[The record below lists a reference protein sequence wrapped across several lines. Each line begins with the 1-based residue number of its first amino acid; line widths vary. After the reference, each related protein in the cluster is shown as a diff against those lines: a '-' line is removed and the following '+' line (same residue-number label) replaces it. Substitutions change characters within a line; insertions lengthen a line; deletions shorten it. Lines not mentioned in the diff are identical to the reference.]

1 MGAYLPRGMTEM
13 SDMNTK
19 QEADFYFDLGQSS
32 LKDHKIEEAIAF
44 FEIAL
49 KKAPQYPYIYD
60 SLSHA
65 YVEGRQY
72 DKAIALW
79 QNIREACSGN
89 FPSLPVDPE
98 RFCGKHLSEVKEHIE
113 RRKRLDRY
121 RDLIISFLGGNPGF
135 VQAEIYREIKA
146 DDPHV
151 VGYAI
156 WELEREGALR
166 KERYGRTF
174 KLYKV

>member
-1 MGAYLPRGMTEM
+1 VSEM
-13 SDMNTK
+13 NSK

-65 YVEGRQY
+65 YVENREY
-72 DKAIALW
+72 DKAVELW
-79 QNIREACSGN
+79 QNVRKACTGN
-89 FPSLPVDPE
+89 FPSLPVEPE
-98 RFCGKHLSEVKEHIE
+98 IFCGQHLREVREHIE
-113 RRKRLDRY
+113 RRKKLDKY
-121 RDLIISFLGGNPGF
+121 RDLIMSFLAGNPGF
-135 VQAEIYREIKA
+135 IQSEIYREIRA
-146 DDPHV
+146 DDPNI

-156 WELEREGALR
+156 WELEREGSLR
-166 KERYGRTF
+166 KERYGRSF
-174 KLYKV
+174 RLYAA

>member
-1 MGAYLPRGMTEM
+1 M
-13 SDMNTK
+13 SDANVK

-32 LKDHKIEEAIAF
+32 LKEHKIEEAIAF

-65 YVEGRQY
+65 YVENREY
-72 DKAIALW
+72 DKAVELW
-79 QNIREACSGN
+79 QNVRTACSGN
-89 FPSLPVDPE
+89 FPSLPVDPV
-98 RFCGKHLSEVKEHIE
+98 RFCGQHLREVKEHIE
-113 RRKRLDRY
+113 RRKKLDKY
-121 RDLIISFLGGNPGF
+121 RDLILSFLRENPGF
-135 VQAEIYREIKA
+135 VQSEIYREIKA

-156 WELEREGALR
+156 WELEREGVIR
-166 KERYGRTF
+166 KERYARSF
-174 KLYKV
+174 RLYIS